1 MKAAFGFCLLHLICE
16 IEGDTSNEK
25 NEAHMIFMH
34 LISMLNCS
42 REIEK
47 LNQGSLGEICL

>member
-1 MKAAFGFCLLHLICE
+1 MH
-16 IEGDTSNEK
+16 SNEK